1 MFALDVPRVARL
13 VLHGSAPVE
22 RAVYDLRTLGVN
34 AHGLDVLDSERG
46 GAYLL
51 QKGTSPAANPA
62 LLVSTLA
69 TTRGLDL
76 PDLTH
81 VFVLAPGDALD
92 NDVYLHAAGRVGR
105 FGRGGKVITVVEAP
119 HVVRLANGKT
129 KSVDEP
135 NRLQRIYKRIGITPV
150 KLEHFES
157 AEANDS
163 DAGRPTEA
171 QGNEPEM
178 APVDRTE

>member
-1 MFALDVPRVARL
+1 MFALEVPRVALL

-22 RAVYDLRTLGVN
+22 RAVYDLRALGVN
-34 AHGLDVLDSERG
+34 AHGLDVLSSERG

-51 QKGTSPAANPA
+51 QKGTAPASNPA

-81 VFVLAPGDALD
+81 VFVLAPGDAL
-92 NDVYLHAAGRVGR
+92 NSDVYLHAAGRVGR

-119 HVVRLANGKT
+119 HVVRLANGKRKT
-129 KSVDEP
+129 VDEP
-135 NRLQRIYKRIGITPV
+135 NRLQRIYNRIGITPV

-157 AEANDS
+157 ADASNN
-163 DAGRPTEA
+163 DAGRPAE
-171 QGNEPEM
+171 GNAPEEG
-178 APVDRTE
+178 PVDRTE